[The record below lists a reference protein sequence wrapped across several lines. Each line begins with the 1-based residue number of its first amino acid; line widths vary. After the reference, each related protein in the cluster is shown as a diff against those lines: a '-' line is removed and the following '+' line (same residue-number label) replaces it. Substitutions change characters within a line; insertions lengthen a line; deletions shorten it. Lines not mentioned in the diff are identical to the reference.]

1 MTKKFYSAIIRGMA
15 MPYPYRSGLTLVDCA
30 LLTAE
35 RLKFKLFRE
44 QASWVI

>member
-1 MTKKFYSAIIRGMA
+1 MTKKFYSATIRDMA
-15 MPYPYRSGLTLVDCA
+15 MPYPDRSVLTLVDCA